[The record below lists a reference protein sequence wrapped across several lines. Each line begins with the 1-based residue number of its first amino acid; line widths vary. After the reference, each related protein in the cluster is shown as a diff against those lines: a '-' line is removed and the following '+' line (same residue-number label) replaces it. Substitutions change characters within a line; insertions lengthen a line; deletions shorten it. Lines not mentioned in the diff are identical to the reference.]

1 VVIAHAFN
9 PSTQQAEVNSV
20 SLRPVDCGENTLKK
34 EENARNDIKVY
45 QSIAQPAE
53 HCRPVLN
60 HGWAVHYCKARP
72 SDKNVSWVI
81 LNPLKLAMK
90 INHHPWHRS
99 GLKVLICNTS
109 CPLGTENLSPG
120 DCGLQR
126 GPKVSY
132 QWERMKAKG
141 IPTSGNPISLSLSLL
156 LL

>member
-1 VVIAHAFN
+1 MACITPCTCAHSLFLAKRSVWHSGSWRHLVTANVIA
-9 PSTQQAEVNSV
+9 
-20 SLRPVDCGENTLKK
+20 
-34 EENARNDIKVY
+34 ARDDIKLY

-109 CPLGTENLSPG
+109 CPLGTEDIPWRLWTS
-120 DCGLQR
+120 
-126 GPKVSY
+126 
-132 QWERMKAKG
+132 ER
-141 IPTSGNPISLSLSLL
+141 TRSLL
-156 LL
+156 SVGEDESQRDSNQ

>member
-1 VVIAHAFN
+1 MIAHAFN
-9 PSTQQAEVNSV
+9 PSTHQAEANSV

-81 LNPLKLAMK
+81 LNPLKLNK
-90 INHHPWHRS
+90 
-99 GLKVLICNTS
+99 
-109 CPLGTENLSPG
+109 
-120 DCGLQR
+120 D
-126 GPKVSY
+126 
-132 QWERMKAKG
+132 
-141 IPTSGNPISLSLSLL
+141 
-156 LL
+156 